1 MQAEHSAPVAA
12 NATACLVSRRAV
24 RLCLDSRQEIA
35 DGGGGMSGEA
45 GSVPCLPYIM
55 CLLGRRRFMRAASIR
70 LLALCLGLAAVLP
83 ALAPDRAISQ
93 SRDRQDRRM
102 VIVNESGRVIREFY
116 ATNTG
121 VNKWGRDLLGDKVIP
136 PGQRFAFNFD
146 DGTGYCMFDFRAVL
160 DNGRPVER
168 YRVNVCEYVAWT
180 VR

>member
-1 MQAEHSAPVAA
+1 
-12 NATACLVSRRAV
+12 
-24 RLCLDSRQEIA
+24 
-35 DGGGGMSGEA
+35 
-45 GSVPCLPYIM
+45 
-55 CLLGRRRFMRAASIR
+55 MRAASVR

-83 ALAPDRAISQ
+83 ALAPDRAIAQ

-116 ATNTG
+116 ATNSG
-121 VNKWGRDLLGDKVIP
+121 VNKWGRDLLGDKVIA
-136 PGQRFAFNFD
+136 PGQRFTFNFD

-168 YRVNVCEYVAWT
+168 YQVNVCEYVAWT